1 LTLTQSKDVKKR
13 HTRRDFLGQ
22 LTSATAAVAA
32 AGPLTSAAAGGR
44 TAKRVIVVGAGVAGL
59 CAAYELS
66 ALGHDVTVLEAQKVA
81 GGRVHTLR
89 APFADGLYAE
99 AGASRIPTSHDLT
112 LGYARLFGL
121 PLVPFAPADRPSIR
135 YAYGQRTKIVPG
147 AAFEWPAGVPAA
159 QTRMTPPEIRRR
171 YIDALAD
178 QITSPLAGNWMPASL
193 KQYDG
198 MTRDEYLRSQGVAD
212 AALRL
217 MNLGSTPVARFR
229 SFLDVLHEVAVNR
242 ELRRRAGGDNE
253 QLLKIDGGN
262 DRLPHAFAARLS
274 DRIRYECAVL
284 RIEHD
289 EEGARVFFQ
298 SGGSNLSLHAGYVV
312 CAIPFSTLRS
322 VEFSPALTADKRA
335 AIERLPYHS
344 ATRIYLQSRTRY
356 WMKEGLSGF
365 ADTDHP
371 MEVWDST
378 YGQQGARGLLMS
390 FVQGLRARELGRS
403 SPAEQL
409 RFGLKAIEDVYPGM
423 RKNYELGFVK
433 VWDRDPWA
441 RGAVAYLL
449 PGQVA
454 SLEPHIA
461 QPEGRIHFA
470 GEHASSLRGW
480 MQGAFESG
488 RRAASEVDAA

>member
-1 LTLTQSKDVKKR
+1 VKER
-13 HTRRDFLGQ
+13 YTRREFLGQ

-32 AGPLTSAAAGGR
+32 AGPLSAAANGR
-44 TAKRVIVVGAGVAGL
+44 ATKRVIVVGAGIAGL

-66 ALGHDVTVLEAQKVA
+66 ALGHDVTVLEAQNRP

-121 PLVPFAPADRPSIR
+121 PLVPFAPTHIPSIR
-135 YAYGQRTKIVPG
+135 YAYGQRTKIVPK
-147 AAFEWPAGVPAA
+147 AAFEWPAGVPAG
-159 QTRMTPPEIRRR
+159 QKRMTPPEVRRR

-178 QITSPLAGNWMPASL
+178 QITSPFAVDWMPASL
-193 KQYDG
+193 EQYDG
-198 MTRDEYLRSQGVAD
+198 VTRDEYLRSEGVSE
-212 AALRL
+212 AALRM

-242 ELRRRAGGDNE
+242 ELRRRGGADDE
-253 QLLKIDGGN
+253 QLLKIEGGN
-262 DRLPHAFAARLS
+262 DRLPQAFAASLS
-274 DRIRYECAVL
+274 DGIHYECAVF

-289 EEGARVFFQ
+289 AQGARVFFSRGASKQ
-298 SGGSNLSLHAGYVV
+298 SASAGHVV
-312 CAIPFSTLRS
+312 CAIPFSTLRG
-322 VEFSPALTADKRA
+322 VEFSPPLSATKRA
-335 AIERLPYHS
+335 AIDRLPYHS
-344 ATRIYLQSRTRY
+344 VTRIYLQSRARY
-356 WMKEGLSGF
+356 WVKEGLSGF

-378 YGQQGARGLLMS
+378 YGQRGGRGILMS
-390 FVQGLRARELGRS
+390 FIQGSRARELGRLS
-403 SPAEQL
+403 REEQL
-409 RFGLKAIEDVYPGM
+409 RFGLNAIEDVYPGM
-423 RKNYELGFVK
+423 RKNYERGFVK

-449 PGQVA
+449 PKQVL

-461 QPEGRIHFA
+461 RREGRIHFA